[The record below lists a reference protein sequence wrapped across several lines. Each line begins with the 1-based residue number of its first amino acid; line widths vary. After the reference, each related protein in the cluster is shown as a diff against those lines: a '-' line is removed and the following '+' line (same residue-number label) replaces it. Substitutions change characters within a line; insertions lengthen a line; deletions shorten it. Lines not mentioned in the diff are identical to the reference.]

1 MLTSKQRAK
10 LKSIA
15 NTTETIL
22 QIGKGGIGDQ
32 LITQVDDALEARELV
47 KLHILETAPEG
58 GKELAEQLADAT
70 RSEVVQIIGKRI
82 VLYRKNIKKPII
94 DLTEKKTDRAADPR
108 GDRR

>member
-1 MLTSKQRAK
+1 MLTSKQRSK

-15 NTTETIL
+15 NTTESIL
-22 QIGKGGIGDQ
+22 QIGKGGVGGQ

-58 GKELAEQLADAT
+58 SKEVAEQLADAT

-82 VLYRKNIKKPII
+82 VLYRKNLKKPII
-94 DLTEKKTDRAADPR
+94 DLTDKKTDKK
-108 GDRR
+108 

>member
-47 KLHILETAPEG
+47 KLHILETAPES

-108 GDRR
+108 ADRR

>member
-1 MLTSKQRAK
+1 MLTSKERAK

-15 NTTETIL
+15 NTTESIL

-58 GKELAEQLADAT
+58 SRELAEQLADAT
-70 RSEVVQIIGKRI
+70 RSELVQIIGKRI
-82 VLYRKNIKKPII
+82 VLYRKNSKKPVI
-94 DLTEKKTDRAADPR
+94 DLSEKKQTKDR
-108 GDRR
+108 